1 MRRKPPHPTIMKHQN
16 LIITEQRIKLK
27 RYKDGKILKEILE
40 KIDFSSYN
48 PLSNDFISTLYIGLM
63 SFLLNSMYQYLLHKQ
78 HLIR

>member
-1 MRRKPPHPTIMKHQN
+1 MKHQN